1 MRVKNSLHAM
11 QGWRD
16 FQFQQID
23 DNLESTNK
31 VQPLFPGSMLFNQVL
46 IPAEQSVSV
55 AMMPAILADTRDV
68 ELQYCTEL
76 LHSNEHKNRL
86 ILDLG
91 CADYAVPKDALINL
105 ISGYSWIDRIAV
117 FNESSVQLVKNLLK
131 KADLLIPI
139 EIIEPD
145 WSSAFAL
152 HACYRSARHLIF
164 IDSMRVLDAAYTGC
178 SCTLL
183 ASTEFKS
190 QVSFGLLLRQL
201 AQVNC
206 LAFDS
211 NGKLES
217 DDYGSCAFY
226 VAENSIGDVEQY
238 LSDRSSVDV
247 NGDWLERVSHNNSKP
262 IIQTNRHHSAGF
274 KSTVLDKK
282 TRLARKLRKLQ
293 ENPDAFFADSENP
306 VLKNIAR
313 LFSQK

>member
-1 MRVKNSLHAM
+1 MRVKNGLHAM

-16 FQFQQID
+16 YQYLQID
-23 DNLESTNK
+23 ANLASTKN

-46 IPAEQSVSV
+46 IPAELSVPV

-76 LHSNEHKNRL
+76 LHSNEHKNTL
-86 ILDLG
+86 FLDLG
-91 CADYAVPKDALINL
+91 CSDHAVPKDMLVHL
-105 ISGYSWIDRIAV
+105 ISGYSWIDRIVV
-117 FNESSVQLVKNLLK
+117 FNESSVQQVNHLLE

-145 WSSAFAL
+145 WNSAFAL

-183 ASTEFKS
+183 ASSEFKS
-190 QVSFGLLLRQL
+190 EVSFGLLLRQL

-211 NGKLES
+211 DGKLGS
-217 DDYGSCAFY
+217 DDYGSCDFY
-226 VAENSIGDVEQY
+226 IAENNIGDIEQY
-238 LSDRSSVDV
+238 LSGRSSVDV
-247 NGDWLERVSHNNSKP
+247 SDDWLERVSQNNSKP
-262 IIQTNRHHSAGF
+262 IIQTNLHDSAGF